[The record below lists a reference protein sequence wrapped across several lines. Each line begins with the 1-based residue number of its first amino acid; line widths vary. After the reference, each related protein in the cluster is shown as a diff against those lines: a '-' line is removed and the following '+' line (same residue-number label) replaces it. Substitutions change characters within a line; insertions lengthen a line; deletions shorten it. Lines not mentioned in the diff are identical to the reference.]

1 MLKVMKES
9 HTRLRAS
16 GPSGRYTA
24 VTRKGIK
31 ERKEQMHSGNMPS
44 KHKEGGLARELASR
58 TKTRF

>member
-1 MLKVMKES
+1 MLKVMKEN

-16 GPSGRYTA
+16 SPSGRCTA

-44 KHKEGGLARELASR
+44 KHKEGSMARELASR